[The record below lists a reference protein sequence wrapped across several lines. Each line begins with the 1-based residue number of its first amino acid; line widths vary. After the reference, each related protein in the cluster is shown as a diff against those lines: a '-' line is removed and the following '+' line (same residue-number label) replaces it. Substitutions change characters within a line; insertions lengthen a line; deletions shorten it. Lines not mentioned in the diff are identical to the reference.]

1 MNKEGFRY
9 YNYSDA
15 FYNAIVEYLQT
26 NTLTDN
32 LPFANSRHKTKWIQR
47 LNQYE
52 LVRNDLY
59 FTDVT
64 TGKKYLVI
72 KKDNISQYLQS
83 IWYNNRQGYRGRDAF
98 YNKIKDLMVGI
109 T

>member
-32 LPFANSRHKTKWIQR
+32 LPFANSCHKTKWIQR

-52 LVRNDLY
+52 LVGNDLY

-64 TGKKYLVI
+64 TGKIPSYQKRQYFPIFTKYLV
-72 KKDNISQYLQS
+72 Q
-83 IWYNNRQGYRGRDAF
+83 
-98 YNKIKDLMVGI
+98 
-109 T
+109 